1 MASAG
6 SSPDG
11 QHYVLFDGFIHVA
24 GTRNWRNN
32 NPGNIEA
39 GSFAAAQGAIGS
51 DGRFAIFPDM
61 PTGRKALS
69 TLLTSGSY
77 INLSI
82 EHAMIRYAPPS
93 ENDTNAY
100 TSFIS
105 TKVGVDP
112 STLMSALSADQLAL
126 FVDAIYHYEG
136 GIPGTIIQAGSEGA
150 PEWALNLFEG
160 AIPGAPSPAVTA

>member
-11 QHYVLFDGFIHVA
+11 QHYVLFDGFINVG

-39 GSFAAAQGAIGS
+39 GKFATAHGAIGS
-51 DGRFAIFPDM
+51 DGRFAIFPDLD
-61 PTGRKALS
+61 TGRRALAA
-69 TLLTSGSY
+69 LLTCGSY

-82 EHAMIRYAPPS
+82 VQAMTQYAPPN
-93 ENDTNAY
+93 ENDTSAY
-100 TSFIS
+100 TNFIS

-112 STLMSALSADQLAL
+112 STLMSALTADQLL
-126 FVDAIYHYEG
+126 KFVDAIYHYEG
-136 GIPGTIIQAGSEGA
+136 GTPGVTFQAGSANA
-150 PEWALNLFEG
+150 PEWAMNLFEG
-160 AIPGAPSPAVTA
+160 AVPGAPTPAVSA

>member
-1 MASAG
+1 MATVG
-6 SSPDG
+6 VGPDG
-11 QHYVLFDGFIHVA
+11 HYVLFEGFINVG

-39 GSFAAAQGAIGS
+39 GNFATGRGALGS

-69 TLLTSGSY
+69 ILLTSRSY
-77 INLSI
+77 IALTI
-82 EHAMIRYAPPS
+82 EQAMERYAPPT

-100 TSFIS
+100 TNFIS
-105 TKVGVDP
+105 TRVGVDA
-112 STLMSALSADQLAL
+112 STHMSDLTADQLAA
-126 FVDAIYHYEG
+126 FVDAIYHFEG
-136 GIPGTIIQAGSEGA
+136 GVPGSTIQAGSAAA

-160 AIPGAPSPAVTA
+160 APAGAPAAAVSA

>member
-11 QHYVLFDGFIHVA
+11 EHYVLFDGFINVG

-39 GSFAAAQGAIGS
+39 GGFASGQGAIGS

-82 EHAMIRYAPPS
+82 EEAMIRYAPPT

-112 STLMSALSADQLAL
+112 STIMSTLTADQLSL

-136 GIPGTIIQAGSEGA
+136 GTAGATFQAGSAAA

-160 AIPGAPSPAVTA
+160 ALPGEPSPAVSA